1 MNLYK
6 LESKSIDEDFL
17 NGIPIECIAM
27 ISVQDYHAGLIKEG
41 DKIVVMLSNGK
52 KYMGKVTGFT
62 FSSIKTLLSVYWG
75 LSNMSRHSPFVK
87 HPCNKGI

>member
-62 FSSIKTLLSVYWG
+62 FSSDDKNAFVGVLGIIKYEPS
-75 LSNMSRHSPFVK
+75 
-87 HPCNKGI
+87 